1 MISHELALP
10 ITRAAE
16 LTPADA
22 TPHWLI
28 EGLWARAGVG
38 IVGGAPKSCKSWL
51 ALDMAVSLASDTLC
65 LGAFAPQDPG
75 AVLVYFAEDSQSIV
89 KGRLD
94 GLCARRRLDLAALPI
109 HVITAPT
116 LRLDL
121 ERDRVRLNEAVDR
134 LQPRMLLLDPFIRLH
149 RVDENSAGEVSAL
162 LAYLRE
168 LQRTNDL
175 AVIVVHHA
183 RKNGAAGGHAG
194 QALRGSSDFHAWG
207 DSNLYLRRSREVLSL
222 TIEHRAAPAPP
233 PINLALALGEDGT
246 GPQLTIVDTT
256 GAAAAAIAP
265 SRGNAKLDEAV
276 LQALAAAGSAASPRP
291 ALRAALRVR
300 NEALGDALTRLSAA
314 GRITNSEAGW
324 SLADE
329 PVPVPT
335 L

>member
-1 MISHELALP
+1 MSHDALALP
-10 ITRAAE
+10 IKRAAE

-22 TPHWLI
+22 TPQWLI

-75 AVLVYFAEDSQSIV
+75 PVLVYFAEDSQSIV

-94 GLCARRRLDLAALPI
+94 GLCARRRLDIGELPV
-109 HVITAPT
+109 HVICAPT
-116 LRLDL
+116 LRLDQ
-121 ERDRVRLNEAVDR
+121 ERDRLRLGEAIDR

-168 LQRTNDL
+168 LQRQNDL
-175 AVIVVHHA
+175 AVVVVHHA
-183 RKNGAAGGHAG
+183 RKNGTGGGAAG

-207 DSNLYLRRSREVLSL
+207 DSNLYLRRAREVLQL
-222 TIEHRAAPAPP
+222 TIEHRAAPAPAP
-233 PINLALALGEDGT
+233 VNLALVLGEDGT
-246 GPQLTIVDTT
+246 GPQLAVVDTT
-256 GAAAAAIAP
+256 GAAEAATASNRPQA
-265 SRGNAKLDEAV
+265 GLDAAV
-276 LQALAAAGSAASPRP
+276 LLHLARAGQPCPRP

-300 NEALGDALTRLSAA
+300 NEALGDALTRLGAQGKVAHAADGWVLASA
-314 GRITNSEAGW
+314 
-324 SLADE
+324 
-329 PVPVPT
+329 VPVPT

>member
-1 MISHELALP
+1 MSADGLTLP
-10 ITRAAE
+10 IKRAAD
-16 LTPADA
+16 LNPADA
-22 TPHWLI
+22 VAPWLI

-51 ALDMAVSLASDTLC
+51 ALDIAVSLASDTLC

-75 AVLVYFAEDSQSIV
+75 PVLVYFAEDSQSVV

-94 GLCARRRLDLAALPI
+94 GLCARRALELSTLPI

-121 ERDRVRLNEAVDR
+121 ERDRIRLDEAVDR

-149 RVDENSAGEVSAL
+149 RIDENSAGEVSAL

-183 RKNGAAGGHAG
+183 RKNGAAAGHAG
-194 QALRGSSDFHAWG
+194 QALRGSGDFHAWG
-207 DSNLYLRRSREVLSL
+207 DSNLYLRRSRDVLTL

-233 PINLALALGEDGT
+233 PLNLALVKGEDGS
-246 GPQLTIVDTT
+246 GPQLTIVDTA
-256 GAAAAAIAP
+256 GVAAAAIAP
-265 SRGNAKLDEAV
+265 SRGNARLDDAV
-276 LQALAAAGSAASPRP
+276 LQHLVAAPTPCTRP

-300 NEALGDALTRLSAA
+300 NEALGDALSRLTAA
-314 GRITNSEAGW
+314 GRIVNSDAGW
-324 SLADE
+324 SLAHQA
-329 PVPVPT
+329 VPVPT